1 MSGICGIHQP
11 GADVS
16 PASIE
21 AMLAA
26 LAMPGESAR
35 EITAGKSAALGVARR
50 WDFQQL
56 GSEEGLRIAVD
67 ADLINLKELFAQIG
81 EPIPASATGANASL
95 PHVIARLYRKEGPA
109 FVARLHGAFAVAI
122 WDERAQRLILAI
134 DRLGIKSLYWSRE
147 RDRFL
152 FAARARGVIAA
163 QSRPNE
169 VNPAAVMQFLLFSV
183 VPAPL
188 TSYEGIEKLRPGH
201 LLIVDNGDIRHESYW
216 DLNYNEVSGSEAHW
230 AEEVREGIRA
240 AVFRHLEGLRAESTG
255 AYLSGGTDSSSV
267 TAFLS
272 EKFNPART
280 FSIFFSESR
289 YDEIGYAR
297 TTAELF
303 HTQHNELCLNPS
315 DAIEA
320 IPKITDYYDEPFAN
334 SSAIGSYLCAKMARE
349 KGVETLLAGDGG
361 DELFAGNER
370 YATDKRFQIYH
381 RIPAFLR
388 RGLIEPLANLLP
400 DNESK
405 LSLPRR
411 YIRRANIP
419 NPSRIF
425 SYGLFQSLPAQE
437 IFTNDFLAEVPS
449 NSWMN
454 VINAHFHRTK
464 ATSELNR
471 LMYLDLK
478 LILADND
485 LRKVSGTAELAG
497 VNVRYPLLDDQLA
510 ELSSRIPSSLKL
522 KGNEKRY
529 IFKQAMKPILPHK
542 ILYKTK
548 HGFGVPLALWFLQE
562 PKLNTLMQDV
572 LHDPR
577 TRQRGYFRPE
587 FIDKLGELHR
597 TGHAAYYGEVIW
609 YLVALELWHRQHLE
623 SPREVAGVR

>member
-1 MSGICGIHQP
+1 
-11 GADVS
+11 
-16 PASIE
+16 
-21 AMLAA
+21 
-26 LAMPGESAR
+26 
-35 EITAGKSAALGVARR
+35 
-50 WDFQQL
+50 
-56 GSEEGLRIAVD
+56 
-67 ADLINLKELFAQIG
+67 
-81 EPIPASATGANASL
+81 
-95 PHVIARLYRKEGPA
+95 
-109 FVARLHGAFAVAI
+109 
-122 WDERAQRLILAI
+122 
-134 DRLGIKSLYWSRE
+134 
-147 RDRFL
+147 
-152 FAARARGVIAA
+152 
-163 QSRPNE
+163 
-169 VNPAAVMQFLLFSV
+169 MQFLLFSV

-201 LLIVDNGDIRHESYW
+201 RLILENGEIRHECYW
-216 DLNYNEVSGSEAHW
+216 DLNYDEVPGSESQW
-230 AEEVREGIRA
+230 AEQVREGMRA
-240 AVFRHLEGLRAESTG
+240 AVHRHLEGLRAESTG

-370 YATDKRFQIYH
+370 YGTDKRFQIYH

-388 RGLIEPLANLLP
+388 RGLIEPLARLLP
-400 DNESK
+400 DSESK
-405 LSLPRR
+405 LGLPRR

-419 NPSRIF
+419 NPQRIF
-425 SYGLFQSLPAQE
+425 SYGLFQSLPAKE
-437 IFTNDFLAEVPS
+437 IFTSDFLAEAPA

-454 VINAHFHRTK
+454 IINAHFQRTR
-464 ATSELNR
+464 ASSELNR

-510 ELSSRIPSSLKL
+510 ELSSRIPSRLKL
-522 KGNEKRY
+522 KGSEKRY
-529 IFKQAMKPILPHK
+529 IFKQAMKPILAGKGALQNQARLRRPARSLVLAGAETQHADAGCAARSAHPPARLFPPGIFRQAHGTSPHRPHRVLRRSSLVSRSSRACGTGSISK
-542 ILYKTK
+542 ARAK
-548 HGFGVPLALWFLQE
+548 LQE
-562 PKLNTLMQDV
+562 SAEKAMSAREIIAT
-572 LHDPR
+572 
-577 TRQRGYFRPE
+577 G
-587 FIDKLGELHR
+587 LHR
-597 TGHAAYYGEVIW
+597 TGGLRLLERVARSYEFRLAANSRRRHWSRISTGKYVILCYHRVGTGGIPYYSELDAKEFEKQMRFLRSRYRILSLEQLVREIADPQSKGQGVAVTFDDGYRGLYTEALPILAKYQIPATV
-609 YLVALELWHRQHLE
+609 YLDRQRHGDRRTGVVRQNF
-623 SPREVAGVR
+623 SRFAGLSERYL

>member
-1 MSGICGIHQP
+1 
-11 GADVS
+11 
-16 PASIE
+16 
-21 AMLAA
+21 MLAA

-35 EITAGKSAALGVARR
+35 ESIAGKSAALGVARR
-50 WDFQQL
+50 WDFQQVAVIN
-56 GSEEGLRIAVD
+56 GLRIAVD
-67 ADLINLKELFAQIG
+67 ADLINLKQL
-81 EPIPASATGANASL
+81 NALSTAPNAVSL
-95 PHVIARLYRKEGPA
+95 PHLIARLYEQDGPA
-109 FVARLHGAFAVAI
+109 FVARLHGAFALAI
-122 WDERAQRLILAI
+122 FDERAQRLMLAI
-134 DRLGIKSLYWSRE
+134 DRLGIKSLYWNRE

-152 FAARARGVIAA
+152 FASRARAVVAA
-163 QSRPNE
+163 QSHPNE

-188 TSYEGIEKLRPGH
+188 TSYQGIEKLRPGYR
-201 LLIVDNGDIRHESYW
+201 LILEKGEIRHESYW
-216 DLNYNEVSGSEAHW
+216 DLNYDEVPGTEAYW
-230 AEEVREGIRA
+230 AEEVREGMRG
-240 AVFRHLEGLRAESTG
+240 AVHRHLEGLRAESTG

-280 FSIFFSESR
+280 FSIYFSESR

-303 HTQHNELCLNPS
+303 HTQHNELCLSPG

-320 IPKITDYYDEPFAN
+320 IPKITEYYDEPFAN

-349 KGVETLLAGDGG
+349 KGVDTLLAGDGG

-370 YATDKRFQIYH
+370 YGTDKRFQIYH
-381 RIPAFLR
+381 RVPAFLR

-400 DNESK
+400 DSESK

-419 NPSRIF
+419 NPQRIF
-425 SYGLFQSLPAQE
+425 SYGLFQSLPARE
-437 IFTNDFLAEVPS
+437 IFTNDFLTEAPPD
-449 NSWMN
+449 SWMN
-454 VINAHFHRTK
+454 IINAHFQRTR
-464 ATSELNR
+464 ASSELNR

-510 ELSSRIPSSLKL
+510 EISSRIPSELKL
-522 KGNEKRY
+522 KGKEKRY
-529 IFKQAMKPILPHK
+529 IFKQAMKGILPEK
-542 ILYKTK
+542 VLYKTK

-562 PKLNTLMQDV
+562 PKLNSLMQDV

-587 FIDKLGELHR
+587 FFDRLTELHR
-597 TGHAAYYGEVIW
+597 TGHTAYYGEVLW

-623 SPREVAGVR
+623 SPRELAGVR

>member
-1 MSGICGIHQP
+1 MSGICGIQQP
-11 GADVS
+11 GADFS
-16 PASIE
+16 PAGIE

-35 EITAGKSAALGVARR
+35 EGVAGKSAALGVARR
-50 WDFQQL
+50 WDFQQVA
-56 GSEEGLRIAVD
+56 SEDDLRIAVD
-67 ADLINLKELFAQIG
+67 ADLINVKDLAAQIG
-81 EPIPASATGANASL
+81 EPGAAVAGPTNASL
-95 PHVIARLYRKEGPA
+95 AHLIARLYRKEGPA
-109 FVARLHGAFAVAI
+109 FVSRLHGAFAIAI
-122 WDERAQRLILAI
+122 FDERAQRLLLAI
-134 DRLGIKSLYWSRE
+134 DRLGIKSFYWSRE
-147 RDRFL
+147 GDRFL
-152 FAARARGVIAA
+152 FASRARGVSAA
-163 QSRPNE
+163 QSHPNE

-201 LLIVDNGDIRHESYW
+201 RLILENGEIRHECYW
-216 DLNYNEVSGSEAHW
+216 DLNYDEVPGSESQW
-230 AEEVREGIRA
+230 AEQVREGMRA
-240 AVFRHLEGLRAESTG
+240 AVHRHLEGLRAESTG

-349 KGVETLLAGDGG
+349 KGIETLLAGDGG

-370 YATDKRFQIYH
+370 YGTDKRFQIYH

-388 RGLIEPLANLLP
+388 RGLIEPLARLLP
-400 DNESK
+400 DSESK
-405 LSLPRR
+405 LGLPRR

-419 NPSRIF
+419 NPQRIF
-425 SYGLFQSLPAQE
+425 SYGLFQSLPAKE
-437 IFTNDFLAEVPS
+437 IFTSDFLAEAPA

-454 VINAHFHRTK
+454 IINAHFQRTR
-464 ATSELNR
+464 ASSELNR

-510 ELSSRIPSSLKL
+510 ELSSRIPSRLKL
-522 KGNEKRY
+522 KGSEKRY
-529 IFKQAMKPILPHK
+529 IFKQAMKPILPEK
-542 ILYKTK
+542 VLYKTK

-572 LHDPR
+572 LRDPR

-587 FIDKLGELHR
+587 FFDKLTELHR
-597 TGHAAYYGEVIW
+597 TGHTAYYGEVLW

>member
-1 MSGICGIHQP
+1 
-11 GADVS
+11 
-16 PASIE
+16 
-21 AMLAA
+21 
-26 LAMPGESAR
+26 MPGESAR
-35 EITAGKSAALGVARR
+35 ESIAGKSAALGVARR
-50 WDFQQL
+50 WDFQQVAVID
-56 GSEEGLRIAVD
+56 GLRIAVD
-67 ADLINLKELFAQIG
+67 ADLINLKQLNALS
-81 EPIPASATGANASL
+81 SAPNAASL
-95 PHVIARLYRKEGPA
+95 PHLIALLYEQDGPA
-109 FVARLHGAFAVAI
+109 FVARLHGAFALAI
-122 WDERAQRLILAI
+122 FDERAQRLMLAI
-134 DRLGIKSLYWSRE
+134 DRLGIKSLYWNRE

-152 FAARARGVIAA
+152 FASRARAVIAA
-163 QSRPNE
+163 QSHPNE

-188 TSYEGIEKLRPGH
+188 TSYEGIEKLRPGYR
-201 LLIVDNGDIRHESYW
+201 LILEKGEIRHESYW
-216 DLNYNEVSGSEAHW
+216 DLNYDEVPGTEAYW
-230 AEEVREGIRA
+230 AEEVREGMRG
-240 AVFRHLEGLRAESTG
+240 AVHRHLEGLRAESTG

-303 HTQHNELCLNPS
+303 HTQHNELCLSPS

-320 IPKITDYYDEPFAN
+320 IPKITEYYDEPFAN

-349 KGVETLLAGDGG
+349 KGVDTLLAGDGG

-370 YATDKRFQIYH
+370 YGTDKRFQIYH
-381 RIPAFLR
+381 RVPALLR

-400 DNESK
+400 DSESK

-419 NPSRIF
+419 NPQRIF

-437 IFTNDFLAEVPS
+437 IFTNDFLAEAPPD
-449 NSWMN
+449 SWMKI
-454 VINAHFHRTK
+454 INAHFQRTR
-464 ATSELNR
+464 ASSELNR

-510 ELSSRIPSSLKL
+510 EISSRIPSALKL
-522 KGNEKRY
+522 KGKEKRY
-529 IFKQAMKPILPHK
+529 IFKQAMKGILPEK
-542 ILYKTK
+542 VLYKTK

-562 PKLNTLMQDV
+562 PKLNSLMQDV

-587 FIDKLGELHR
+587 FFDRLTELHR
-597 TGHAAYYGEVIW
+597 TGHTAYYGEVLW

-623 SPREVAGVR
+623 SPRELAGVR